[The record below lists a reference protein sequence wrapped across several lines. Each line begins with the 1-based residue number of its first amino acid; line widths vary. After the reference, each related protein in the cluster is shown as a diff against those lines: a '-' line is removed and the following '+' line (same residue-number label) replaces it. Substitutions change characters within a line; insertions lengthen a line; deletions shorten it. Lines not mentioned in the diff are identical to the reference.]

1 MARRFRFRLQP
12 VLRQREIVE
21 EQRKKE
27 FALANRAV
35 DEARLKQQAMQEERT
50 QMQEDVRV
58 LYESQSPFQRVLD
71 VYRYQNTLELQLAR
85 NARDLAHLE
94 VFREERRLVLVEA
107 QKNRKAMELLRDKRR
122 AEQEAENAREE
133 QTALDELAVQ
143 ARRRRMTGG

>member
-35 DEARLKQQAMQEERT
+35 DEARLKQQAMPEERT

-107 QKNRKAMELLRDKRR
+107 QKNRKAMEILRDKRK
-122 AEQEAENAREE
+122 AEHEAENARAE
-133 QTALDELAVQ
+133 QNALDELAVQ